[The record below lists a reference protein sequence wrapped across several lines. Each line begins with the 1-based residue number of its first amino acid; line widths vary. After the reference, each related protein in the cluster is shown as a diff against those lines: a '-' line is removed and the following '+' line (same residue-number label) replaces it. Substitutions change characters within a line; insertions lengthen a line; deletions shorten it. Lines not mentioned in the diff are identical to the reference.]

1 MKGELSQRVEHG
13 RHYGQQ
19 LNEDTP
25 FDANDLTRITP
36 KMHTPTIGFGITM
49 AADTVWHMD
58 GGFHPGGSW
67 LDNQLTFN
75 PPHKG
80 KSDARVLSSNW
91 ERANQIHPTAF
102 RVAGPLTDRVLDYVG
117 NASEAVVS
125 GDVDMEYIVVD
136 ATRCQNGE
144 ELATVL
150 GAAIN
155 AFPGAGSLKALG
167 GTHMPSMGN
176 AMRQDR
182 YGWRHLGTLDEY
194 NSGSST
200 GNYIDSEF
208 NDGDGTTFTQY
219 YLEQLPTSGWLRTIK
234 ESNGAVSWVPYHSRE
249 VLNESSTNCKV
260 RFYLAPNRINGQS
273 YAEDPETWE
282 DFIGNSAQD
291 FAAVDDTHTLYVW
304 SKAGT
309 IRFNN

>member
-1 MKGELSQRVEHG
+1 MKGDAGGSPAGLKQRVEHG

-19 LNEDTP
+19 LNDDTP
-25 FDANDLTRITP
+25 YTASSLTRVTP

-58 GGFHPGGSW
+58 GGYHPGGSW

-80 KSDARVLSSNW
+80 KSDSRVLSSNW

-102 RVAGPLTDRVLDYVG
+102 RVAGPLTDRILDYVG
-117 NASEAVVS
+117 NGSEAVVS

-167 GTHMPSMGN
+167 QIRVEAS
-176 AMRQDR
+176 R
-182 YGWRHLGTLDEY
+182 Y
-194 NSGSST
+194 
-200 GNYIDSEF
+200 
-208 NDGDGTTFTQY
+208 
-219 YLEQLPTSGWLRTIK
+219 
-234 ESNGAVSWVPYHSRE
+234 SR
-249 VLNESSTNCKV
+249 
-260 RFYLAPNRINGQS
+260 
-273 YAEDPETWE
+273 
-282 DFIGNSAQD
+282 
-291 FAAVDDTHTLYVW
+291 
-304 SKAGT
+304 
-309 IRFNN
+309 